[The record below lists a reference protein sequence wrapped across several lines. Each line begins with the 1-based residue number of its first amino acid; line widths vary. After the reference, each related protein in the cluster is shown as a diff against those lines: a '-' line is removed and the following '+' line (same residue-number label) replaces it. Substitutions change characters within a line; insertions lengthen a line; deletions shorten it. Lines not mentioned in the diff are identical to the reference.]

1 MSPVAVLITVLVV
14 AFSVGA
20 FLFLRDTA
28 PRDKDVDR

>member
-1 MSPVAVLITVLVV
+1 MSAVGVLITVLLV

-20 FLFLRDTA
+20 VLFLRDTA